1 MQTTYQYTHYPY
13 HQSEEQRQGKTK
25 RHKVVVVGGG
35 MVGLT
40 AALDLSSR
48 GLPVVILDDN
58 DTVSV
63 GSRGICYA
71 KRSLEIW
78 DRIGCAEPLVAKG
91 VSWSVGKVF
100 NRDKLAYQF
109 NLLPEAGHKM
119 PGMINLQQ
127 YYIEETL
134 VNMINRDDNIDL
146 RWKHKVIGVTSHK
159 THATIKIETPDGVFN
174 MASDWLLACDG
185 ANSEIR
191 NQVGVEL
198 TGRAFQDHFLIADV
212 FMKADFP
219 AERWFWFDPPFH
231 PNQSA
236 LLHKQADNIWRIDF
250 QLGRHAD
257 KEEECKPEN
266 VIPRIK
272 AMLGDGHEF
281 ELEWVSIYQFACRRA
296 KRFRHQR
303 ILFAGDSAHQ
313 VSPFGARGGNSGIQD
328 VDNLCWKLQLVV
340 ENKAPDSLMDSYH
353 EERALAAD
361 DNLLKSS
368 RSTDFM
374 SPKGL
379 SNQYFRDAILELA
392 NKYDFARPLVN
403 SGRLSTPST
412 YLSSSLNAPR
422 NSQGLLPPG
431 TPCSDAPIKINDHE
445 GWLLNQ
451 FGSGFT
457 LLVLGEP
464 VVWPTTDDNIAVRTL
479 ICGKD
484 FSDSAGLVHERYGC
498 KKNSTT
504 STAIY
509 LIRPDQYIAGCWKKF
524 DYNSVKNALAQ
535 ATGHRPI
542 NHQP

>member
-1 MQTTYQYTHYPY
+1 MQKTYQHTHYSY
-13 HQSEEQRQGKTK
+13 HQSEEQRQGQTI
-25 RHKVVVVGGG
+25 RYPVIVVGGG

-40 AALDLSSR
+40 AALDLALR
-48 GLPVVILDDN
+48 GLSVVILDDN

-78 DRIGCAEPLVAKG
+78 DRIGCANPLVAKG

-109 NLLPEAGHKM
+109 NLLPEAGHRM

-134 VNMINRDDNIDL
+134 VSMINRDNNIDL
-146 RWKHKVIGVTSHK
+146 RWKHEVIDVTSHED
-159 THATIKIETPDGVFN
+159 HVAIKVKTPDGVFS
-174 MASDWLLACDG
+174 MESDWLLACDG

-250 QLGRHAD
+250 QLGQDAD

-272 AMLGDGHEF
+272 AMLGDDHEF
-281 ELEWVSIYQFACRRA
+281 ELEWVSIYQFTCRRVE
-296 KRFRHQR
+296 RFRHQR

-313 VSPFGARGGNSGIQD
+313 MSPFGARGGNSGVQD

-374 SPKGL
+374 SPKGA
-379 SNQYFRDAILELA
+379 SNQHFRDAILELA

-403 SGRLSTPST
+403 SGRLSTPT
-412 YLSSSLNAPR
+412 AYLNSSLNTPQKA
-422 NSQGLLPPG
+422 QGLLPPG
-431 TPCSDAPIKINDHE
+431 THCPDAPIEINGHA

-451 FGSGFT
+451 LGDGFT

-464 VVWPTTDDNIAVRTL
+464 IVMPPTDDSIAIRTL

-484 FSDSAGLVHERYGC
+484 FSDAAGLVRKRYGC
-498 KKNSTT
+498 KENSAALTT
-504 STAIY
+504 IY
-509 LIRPDQYIAGCWKKF
+509 LIRPDQYIAGCWQRF
-524 DYNSVKNALAQ
+524 DYNNVKAALAQ
-535 ATGHRPI
+535 ATG
-542 NHQP
+542 Q